1 MESAL
6 FSGLQG
12 LFLGVANLGLG
23 QVIMILVGSALLYL
37 GIKKGYEPLLLVPI
51 GFGAILVNIPLA
63 DMMGE
68 EGFLRFFYDAG
79 VLTEVFPLLIFIGIG
94 AMTDFQPLLENPKII
109 LLGAAGQFGIFLT
122 LLLALA
128 LGFDKLDAVA
138 VAIIGACDGPTAIYV
153 SSKFA
158 PHLLGAM
165 IDFGPVLANPIVLLF
180 GAAGQFGIFLTLF
193 LALWLGF
200 LRQEAVSIAV
210 IGACDGPTAIFVTS
224 RYAPALL
231 PAVSIAAYSYMSL
244 VPLIQPPIMRLLTT
258 DRERKIVM
266 GVVKQP
272 VSKTTKIL
280 FPIVVT
286 IFASI
291 LAPKGAP
298 LIGTVMLGNLMKE
311 SGVVDRLKSASEN
324 EIANIVTLL
333 LGLCIGA
340 TMEADKFLRAQTLL
354 ILGLGFVAISL
365 DTAVGVLFGKLMC
378 FLTGGKINPLIG
390 AAGISAFPMSARVVQ
405 AEGQKY
411 NKKNYLLM
419 HAMSANAGGQIGS
432 VIAAAVMLSVLQGM
446 GIIGG

>member
-6 FSGLQG
+6 ASGLQG

-23 QVIMILVGSALLYL
+23 HVVMLVIGSLLLYL
-37 GIKKGYEPLLLVPI
+37 GINKGYEPLLLVPI

-63 DMMGE
+63 DMMGK

-158 PHLLGAM
+158 PHMLGA
-165 IDFGPVLANPIVLLF
+165 
-180 GAAGQFGIFLTLF
+180 
-193 LALWLGF
+193 
-200 LRQEAVSIAV
+200 VSV
-210 IGACDGPTAIFVTS
+210 
-224 RYAPALL
+224 
-231 PAVSIAAYSYMSL
+231 AAYSYMSL
-244 VPLIQPPIMRLLTT
+244 VPLIQPPIMRALTSEKERQIIMGAAK
-258 DRERKIVM
+258 REPI
-266 GVVKQP
+266 
-272 VSKTTKIL
+272 SKTTKIV

-298 LIGTVMLGNLMKE
+298 LIGTVMLGNLLRE
-311 SGVVDRLKSASEN
+311 SGVVDRLKNTAEN
-324 EIANIVTLL
+324 EITNIVTLL
-333 LGLCIGA
+333 LGL
-340 TMEADKFLRAQTLL
+340 
-354 ILGLGFVAISL
+354 
-365 DTAVGVLFGKLMC
+365 
-378 FLTGGKINPLIG
+378 
-390 AAGISAFPMSARVVQ
+390 
-405 AEGQKY
+405 
-411 NKKNYLLM
+411 
-419 HAMSANAGGQIGS
+419 
-432 VIAAAVMLSVLQGM
+432 
-446 GIIGG
+446 